1 MTRRQARLF
10 AIVSTAIA
18 VVAFVGMTIDSHRQ
32 FPKLTNEAAMTPE
45 VLAGKAVWHKYNCTN
60 CHTLLGE
67 GAYYAP
73 DLTKI
78 AAQRGRE
85 YLRAFMKDPSAFY
98 DEQKYRRVMPR
109 QGLSEKEID
118 DVITFLAWISQID
131 TQGWPPRPILV
142 SGSAIP
148 GANLA
153 TATPLPAATGTDPTP
168 PLPAAAKPVAA
179 SADPVAR
186 GQALF
191 NAPTAGCFAC
201 HSIAPGVNLAG
212 PTLANLA
219 TRGETT
225 IKDPA
230 YKGSAKDA
238 AGYVRESIVNPH
250 AYLVPGATYGAGGRS
265 FMPDHYE
272 KTLKPEQID
281 ELVAYLVTLK

>member
-10 AIVSTAIA
+10 AIVSTVLAT
-18 VVAFVGMTIDSHRQ
+18 VAFIGMTIDSHRQ
-32 FPKLTNEAAMTPE
+32 FPRLTNEQDMTPE
-45 VLAGKAVWHKYNCTN
+45 VLAGKRVWHKYNCTN

-118 DVITFLAWISQID
+118 DVITFLTWISRID

-153 TATPLPAATGTDPTP
+153 TATPVSPGETSTAPSGPADKGRP
-168 PLPAAAKPVAA
+168 P
-179 SADPVAR
+179 SDEPVAR
-186 GQALF
+186 GQTLF

-201 HSIAPGVNLAG
+201 HSVAPGVNLAG
-212 PTLANLA
+212 PTLAGIA
-219 TRGETT
+219 ARAQSA
-225 IKDPA
+225 IKEPA

-238 AGYVRESIVNPH
+238 EAYIRESITNPH
-250 AYLVPGATYGAGGRS
+250 AYLVPGPTYSAAGRS
-265 FMPDHYE
+265 FMPDHYD

-281 ELVAYLVTLK
+281 ALVAYLATLK

>member
-10 AIVSTAIA
+10 AIVSTGLCVIA
-18 VVAFVGMTIDSHRQ
+18 FLGMTIDSHRQ
-32 FPKLTNEAAMTPE
+32 FPALTNEKDITPE
-45 VLAGKAVWHKYNCTN
+45 VLAGKRVWHKYNCTN

-109 QGLSEKEID
+109 QGLSDKEID
-118 DVITFLAWISQID
+118 DVITFLTWISRID

-153 TATPLPAATGTDPTP
+153 TTTAGAAQTG
-168 PLPAAAKPVAA
+168 AA
-179 SADPVAR
+179 SGSAEKPQAPSDAPVAR
-186 GQALF
+186 GQTLF
-191 NAPTAGCFAC
+191 NAPAAGCFAC
-201 HSIAPGVNLAG
+201 HSVAPGVNLAG
-212 PTLANLA
+212 PTLAGIG
-219 TRGETT
+219 TRAEETV
-225 IKDPA
+225 KSPG

-238 AGYVRESIVNPH
+238 PGYIRESIANPH
-250 AYLVPGATYGAGGRS
+250 AHLVPGPTYSAGGRS
-265 FMPDHYE
+265 FMPDNYE
-272 KTLKPEQID
+272 KTLKSEQID
-281 ELVAYLVTLK
+281 ELVAYLRTLK

>member
-1 MTRRQARLF
+1 MTRRGARLF
-10 AIVSTAIA
+10 AIVSTLMA
-18 VVAFVGMTIDSHRQ
+18 VVAFMALTIDSHRQ
-32 FPKLTNEAAMTPE
+32 FSQLTNEKDITPE
-45 VLAGKAVWHKYNCTN
+45 VLAGKRVWHKYNCTN

-85 YLRAFMKDPSAFY
+85 YLRAFIKNPSAFY

-109 QGLSEKEID
+109 QGLSDREID
-118 DVITFLAWISQID
+118 DVITFLTWISKID

-153 TATPLPAATGTDPTP
+153 PAT
-168 PLPAAAKPVAA
+168 AA
-179 SADPVAR
+179 SAAEAGTAPTGVSDRPRAASDDPVAR

-191 NAPTAGCFAC
+191 NAPAAGCFAC
-201 HSIAPGVNLAG
+201 HSVAPGVNLAG
-212 PTLANLA
+212 PTLAGLGA
-219 TRGETT
+219 RAEAT
-225 IKDPA
+225 IKQPA
-230 YKGSAKDA
+230 YKGSARDA
-238 AGYVRESIVNPH
+238 QGYIRESIANPH
-250 AYLVPGATYGAGGRS
+250 AYLVPGPTYSAGGRS
-265 FMPDHYE
+265 FMPDHFE

-281 ELVAYLVTLK
+281 ALVAYLATLR